1 MEEDKYL
8 YKEFINGNNQAFEQ
22 LIMKYKTNIIYF
34 ITRYVKSI
42 EIAEDIFQ
50 DVIIYILEKKERY
63 NFKYSLKTY
72 MYMIAKSKSLDY
84 IKSEKQIGNIEDQEF
99 HEGEL
104 LEEIVISKY
113 RKKDIKKT
121 INKLP
126 TDYQIKK

>member
-1 MEEDKYL
+1 MSNFPIQCKSNHVKINGDKMEEDKYL

-63 NFKYSLKTY
+63 NFKYST
-72 MYMIAKSKSLDY
+72 
-84 IKSEKQIGNIEDQEF
+84 NF
-99 HEGEL
+99 
-104 LEEIVISKY
+104 ISKLY
-113 RKKDIKKT
+113 NKRYKKKRH
-121 INKLP
+121 
-126 TDYQIKK
+126 